1 MENDTL
7 VAYIATERARGVT
20 DDNIRAELLTKGWSE
35 AEVLLALGGDAKG
48 ASVAPVVQVLPGIF
62 ALLKETKNTFMKSL
76 QFFTIISLCL
86 VLPMF
91 LMTYV
96 SDAAKSEGGFEM
108 FGSSAVLM
116 PLFVIFY
123 VAVIILVT
131 PTVFLALSHNE
142 LTDTA
147 LAFKKGSKK
156 MGRYFLFSLANG
168 FIIIAGFVLLIIPGI
183 LFAVWY
189 TFVGIISVVDEET
202 LSVSDALRRSKAYVK
217 GRWWSIFWRM
227 FAGSMSMYILYIIAC
242 FIVGLIF
249 GFMHIENG
257 VLNTLVASMM
267 GGFYITA
274 TFIYNFVF
282 YAHAK
287 KLRA

>member
-20 DDNIRAELLTKGWSE
+20 DDNIRAELQKKGWGDTEVMKALGMHESE
-35 AEVLLALGGDAKG
+35 AVVAGGQ
-48 ASVAPVVQVLPGIF
+48 QVLPGTF
-62 ALLKETKNTFMKSL
+62 ALLLETKERFMKSL
-76 QFFTIISLCL
+76 QFFTVVSLIL
-86 VLPMF
+86 VIPMF
-91 LMTYV
+91 LVTYAT
-96 SDAAKSEGGFEM
+96 DAAKAGAGFDMFEGAAM
-108 FGSSAVLM
+108 FM
-116 PLFVIFY
+116 PLI
-123 VAVIILVT
+123 IILYLVVIMLVS
-131 PTVFLALSHNE
+131 PTVFLALSHDE
-142 LTDTA
+142 LTDTT
-147 LAFKKGSKK
+147 LAFKKGARK

-168 FIIIAGFVLLIIPGI
+168 FIIIAGFFLLIVPGI

-202 LSVSDALRRSKAYVK
+202 LSVGDALKRSKSYVS
-217 GRWWSIFWRM
+217 GRWWSIFWRI
-227 FAGSMSMYILYIIAC
+227 FAGFASMYILYIIAC

-257 VLNTLVASMM
+257 VLNTLVASFM

-282 YAHAK
+282 YTHAK
-287 KLRA
+287 KLRP